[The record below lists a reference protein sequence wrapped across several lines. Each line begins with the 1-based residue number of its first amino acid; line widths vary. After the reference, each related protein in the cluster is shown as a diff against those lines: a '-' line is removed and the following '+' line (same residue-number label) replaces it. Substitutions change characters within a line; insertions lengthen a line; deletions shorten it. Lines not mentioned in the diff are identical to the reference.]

1 MSISG
6 KTSEPSAEQGPTLC
20 NCQALRQATRR
31 VTQFYDH
38 ALASTGIRITQLPIL
53 YRLGRNG
60 PTTMKALAEAM
71 IMDRATLGHNLR
83 PLEAQGLV
91 TRAIGKDRR
100 ERLVTL
106 TPLGADRLTEA
117 RRAWKDAQARFE
129 GVFGSG
135 ESEALRATLARIAT
149 LRLDDPAVGARVE

>member
-6 KTSEPSAEQGPTLC
+6 KTSQPSAEQGPTLC

-53 YRLGRNG
+53 YRLARSG
-60 PTTMKALAEAM
+60 PLPMKALAETM

-91 TRAIGKDRR
+91 SRTIGKDRR

-106 TPLGADRLTEA
+106 TPLGAERLTAA
-117 RRAWKDAQARFE
+117 RGSWNDAQARFE
-129 GVFGSG
+129 QAFGPG
-135 ESEALRATLARIAT
+135 ESAALRATLARIAA
-149 LRLDDPAVGARVE
+149 LRLDDPAVGASAG

>member
-1 MSISG
+1 MSING
-6 KTSEPSAEQGPTLC
+6 KTSQAGAEQGPTLC

-91 TRAIGKDRR
+91 TRAVGKDRR

-106 TPLGADRLTEA
+106 TPLGATRLAEA
-117 RRAWKDAQARFE
+117 RRSWKDAQARFE
-129 GVFGSG
+129 GVFGPG
-135 ESEALRATLARIAT
+135 ESEALRATLARIAS
-149 LRLDDPAVGARVE
+149 LRLDDSAAAARLE